1 MADYYE
7 VLGVPYGATQSQ
19 IKAAYRKLAL
29 RYHPDKNPGDKSAEE
44 NFKHIAEAYR
54 VLSTTHTQ
62 NTYFTRPSPSQTPPE
77 TPKSRDP
84 YFKRNSAYQ
93 RPAPQPVTYSKKT
106 KLMVSLFTGFLLV
119 LVIVIPWSL
128 QVYTSIHNYDEG
140 KLLYEQG
147 RWFDSMNRLEWAY
160 RRLGARNLETA
171 RLLTRLTTENIHQYS
186 KAISYATNGLRHS
199 RSADDS
205 AYFFFKMGISYK
217 NLSKYD
223 EADKSLQAALISKP
237 EWDSAYYHLGEM
249 STFVRHDYDGGVRYF
264 TNAISVNPDFA
275 DCYMG
280 RGYCHY
286 QRKKYE
292 LAVLDFNSFL
302 RYSTIDRGT
311 GFYLRGMALLE
322 SGRPDLA
329 CQDFQEAAR
338 LGSKGGEDAI
348 AKECG
353 SFISSDAS
361 PEQTP
366 Q

>member
-7 VLGVPYGATQSQ
+7 VLGVPYGATQAQ

-29 RYHPDKNPGDKSAEE
+29 RYHPDKNPGDKVAEE
-44 NFKHIAEAYR
+44 NFKEIAEAYR
-54 VLSTTHTQ
+54 VLSTPATH
-62 NTYFTRPSPSQTPPE
+62 FSRPRTTATSPPE
-77 TPKSRDP
+77 TPRNRDP
-84 YFKRNSAYQ
+84 YFKRNRTYQ
-93 RPAPQPVTYSKKT
+93 RPAPEPVTYSAKT
-106 KLMVSLFTGFLLV
+106 KLMVSLFSGFLLILV
-119 LVIVIPWSL
+119 LVIPWSL
-128 QVYTSIHNYDEG
+128 QVYASIHNYNEG

-147 RWFDSMNRLEWAY
+147 RWFDSMKHLEWAY
-160 RRLGARNLETA
+160 RRLGVRNLETS
-171 RLLTRLTTENIHQYS
+171 RLLTRLTTENIHQYN
-186 KAISYATNGLRHS
+186 KAISHATNGLRYAQ
-199 RSADDS
+199 SAEDS
-205 AYFFFKMGISYK
+205 AYFFLKMGISYK

-223 EADKSLQAALISKP
+223 EADKSLQAALTCKP

-249 STFVRHDYDGGVRYF
+249 STFVRHDYEGGVRYF

-302 RYSTIDRGT
+302 RYSTVERGT

-329 CQDFQEAAR
+329 CQDFLEAAR
-338 LGSKGGEDAI
+338 LGSKGGADAI
-348 AKECG
+348 VKECG
-353 SFISSDAS
+353 GFGSGNAP
-361 PEQTP
+361 PEQSL